1 MELDIRK
8 LDGLCR
14 ICLHL
19 TKDDYVKLNSEA
31 SNGITI
37 LGMLVAFTIEE
48 DEDILL
54 GATWSFVFLN
64 H

>member
-19 TKDDYVKLNSEA
+19 TKDEYVKLNSEA
-31 SNGITI
+31 SNGITV

-54 GATWSFVFLN
+54 GAT
-64 H
+64 